1 MICYVAIKMN
11 RKEQMLK
18 RKYMINYNEGD
29 VIFEGK
35 SLTKL
40 LCFGFIGG
48 WVAGALGLGGGSI
61 YNPALLS
68 LGVNPRTSGS
78 TGMYLVLYSSI
89 NSCVSNYLS
98 ANLNI
103 PYGLW
108 ISFWSAIGSM
118 AGLVYADRY
127 AKKSGR
133 QSIFVLVLVVVFLLS
148 VVMTPIFGAF
158 SIKKQSENGIGM
170 WQFQPACKKE

>member
-1 MICYVAIKMN
+1 VICYFAIKMN
-11 RKEQMLK
+11 QKEQRLK
-18 RKYMINYNEGD
+18 RKYLINYNEGD

-40 LCFGFIGG
+40 LCFSFIGG

-68 LGVNPRTSGS
+68 LGVNPRTSSS

-89 NSCVSNYLS
+89 NSCVNNYLS

-108 ISFWSAIGSM
+108 ISLWSAIGST
-118 AGLVYADRY
+118 AGLIYADWFSKR
-127 AKKSGR
+127 SGR

-148 VVMTPIFGAF
+148 VIITPVFEAF
-158 SIKKQSENGIGM
+158 SIKKQFKNGIGM
-170 WQFQPACKKE
+170 WQF